1 MRIHTSEIE
10 RQTDQDYMSRKLAHY
25 NTWLF
30 AKQDPAE
37 KYPGFPDD
45 IERERMIASLKAA
58 TAEKAEKKAAA
69 PAVHKPKAKAK
80 RKSTAEGPT
89 KQDKAV
95 EIYRELNGV
104 KEDVIAAIQSELGM
118 SLAGATTYFYNAR
131 KLA

>member
-1 MRIHTSEIE
+1 MKIHASEIE
-10 RQTDQDYMSRKLAHY
+10 RQTDQDYMSRKLVHY

-45 IERERMIASLKAA
+45 VERDRAVANLKAA
-58 TAEKAEKKAAA
+58 TVKQAEKKER
-69 PAVHKPKAKAK
+69 PVHKPAVKAK
-80 RKSTAEGPT
+80 RKSSAEGPT
-89 KQDKAV
+89 KQDKATD
-95 EIYRELNGV
+95 IYRELNGV

-118 SLAGATTYFYNAR
+118 SLAGATTYYYNAR